1 MNRTRRSDG
10 QESERLSDRI
20 SSWRELIER
29 CGRKPTKKRVHALRV
44 VTLRIQ
50 AEVEDELNELPRASH
65 EAQAMVRFGKLAEK
79 LRDALGSVRE
89 LDVWIGKL
97 QGLRESLS
105 GSMTYVP
112 RSSRDT
118 GRQLERLER
127 RLTKK
132 RERAGEKL
140 AGWIEKRNDVL
151 LAAAGDLETLGG
163 DRADA
168 DEVREDGGGRATKLL
183 DEFAGIVA
191 KFPAFDEENLH
202 EFRKSIKKI
211 RYVAEIHQGDS
222 RCQQI
227 AEQMKKAQGSIGEW
241 HDWQVLARTVGHGK
255 HAKDAEAVE
264 LLGSLTAEAYESAIA
279 TCDGVLRRMGE
290 MRQDHSQ
297 AEVLRKGPARDQTS
311 SEVGLEKLA

>member
-1 MNRTRRSDG
+1 M
-10 QESERLSDRI
+10 LSDRI
-20 SSWRELIER
+20 SGWRGLIER

-44 VTLRIQ
+44 ATLRIQ

-112 RSSRDT
+112 RSSRET

-127 RLTKK
+127 RLEKK
-132 RERAGEKL
+132 RERAGAKL
-140 AGWIEKRNDVL
+140 AGWIEKRNDDL
-151 LAAAGDLETLGG
+151 LAAAGDLETLSG
-163 DRADA
+163 DRAGA
-168 DEVREDGGGRATKLL
+168 DQIREDGEGRATKLL
-183 DEFAGIVA
+183 SEFAGIVA
-191 KFPAFDEENLH
+191 RFPEFDEGNLH

-222 RCQQI
+222 RCRQI

-241 HDWQVLARTVGHGK
+241 HDWQVLARTAGHGK
-255 HAKDAEAVE
+255 HANDAEAVE
-264 LLGSLTAEAYESAIA
+264 LLGSLTAESYQSAIS
-279 TCDGVLRRMGE
+279 TCDGVLRRMGDL
-290 MRQDHSQ
+290 RQDHSQ
-297 AEVLRKGPARDQTS
+297 AEVGRKAPTRD
-311 SEVGLEKLA
+311 EAPLELGLEKLA

>member
-1 MNRTRRSDG
+1 M
-10 QESERLSDRI
+10 LSDRI
-20 SSWRELIER
+20 STWRQLIER

-50 AEVEDELNELPRASH
+50 AELEGELNELPRASH

-105 GSMTYVP
+105 GSTTYVP

-132 RERAGEKL
+132 REQAGEKL
-140 AGWIEKRNDVL
+140 AGWIGNHQDDL
-151 LAAAGDLETLGG
+151 LAAAGDLETSSG
-163 DRADA
+163 DRAGA
-168 DEVREDGGGRATKLL
+168 DDGREDGEGRATKLL
-183 DEFAGIVA
+183 SEFAEIVA
-191 KFPAFDEENLH
+191 RFPEFDEGNLH
-202 EFRKSIKKI
+202 EFRKSIKKV
-211 RYVAEIHQGDS
+211 RYVAEIHQAD
-222 RCQQI
+222 RECARI

-241 HDWQVLARTVGHGK
+241 HDWQVLARSAGHGK
-255 HAKDAEAVE
+255 HARDVEAVE
-264 LLGSLTAEAYESAIA
+264 LLDSLTAEAYESAIA
-279 TCDGVLRRMGE
+279 TCDGVLRVMGDL
-290 MRQDHSQ
+290 RQDRAR
-297 AEVLRKGPARDQTS
+297 AEVVRKGPVREIS